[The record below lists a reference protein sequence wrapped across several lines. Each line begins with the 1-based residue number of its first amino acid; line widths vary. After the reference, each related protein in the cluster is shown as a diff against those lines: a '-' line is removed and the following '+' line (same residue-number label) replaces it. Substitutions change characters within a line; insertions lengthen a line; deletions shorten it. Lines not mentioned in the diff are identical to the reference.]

1 METTALFKSTMMFA
15 LFGLSTAFTASAQQ
29 TAKNPHKVSH
39 SSATQHTDA
48 APANAHIVRY
58 GTQDYHTMDSPQQ
71 IESLTNLKEH
81 TANTDALGSNSKL
94 EYLQHNGF
102 EVDEMLQPVD
112 RLTDLNGSV
121 AKTDALGENG
131 KLEHLQHNGFEV
143 DEMPQP
149 VDRLT
154 DLNGSVAKTDA
165 LGENGKLEYLQHN
178 GYEVDEM
185 PQPIDR
191 LTDLNGGVAKTDALG
206 ENGKLEYLQHNGY
219 KTDDLDADITIYP
232 NPMVNQV
239 RIKYQ
244 SQIYTD
250 SYSVIIKNLN
260 GKVMYQQSNIHTDQM
275 EINTQS
281 WEKGCYLVSLT
292 SKGKQQLTR
301 RVCKM

>member
-81 TANTDALGSNSKL
+81 TANTDARGSNSKL
-94 EYLQHNGF
+94 ENLQHNGY
-102 EVDEMLQPVD
+102 EVDEMPQPID

-131 KLEHLQHNGFEV
+131 KLEYLQHNGYEV

-178 GYEVDEM
+178 GY
-185 PQPIDR
+185 
-191 LTDLNGGVAKTDALG
+191 
-206 ENGKLEYLQHNGY
+206 

-232 NPMVNQV
+232 NPIVNQV

-260 GKVMYQQSNIHTDQM
+260 GKVMFQQSNLHTDQM